1 MKNPLHYQL
10 SEYDCGPTSMLNAI
24 SFLFEREDI
33 PPEIIRNIMLY
44 SLDCYGAGGAF
55 GKSGTSRTAMMFLS
69 NWLDGYGQTCS
80 LPISSS
86 YIAGKSVY
94 IGSESLIN
102 DTLRRHGAVVVRL
115 HYEGEHYVLLTGERE
130 GKILLFDPWFEEPE
144 NSSDTFGPGYS
155 PEKPYPSE
163 KPQASGSIIRESGS
177 AEHAGDSR
185 HVPEANI
192 SGQFEDSGI
201 IVTTDHPFEYNRI
214 IPASVFNRETHDL
227 YALGE
232 TERREAVLLFNNR
245 TKLTAENTIEYFI

>member
-24 SFLFEREDI
+24 SFLFDREDV

-86 YIAGKSVY
+86 YISGKSVY
-94 IGSESLIN
+94 IGNESLIN
-102 DTLRRHGAVVVRL
+102 DTLRRRGVVVVRL
-115 HYEGEHYVLLTGERE
+115 HYGVEHYVLLTGERE

-144 NSSDTFGPGYS
+144 SSSDMFRPACS
-155 PEKPYPSE
+155 SE
-163 KPQASGSIIRESGS
+163 NLR
-177 AEHAGDSR
+177 
-185 HVPEANI
+185 V
-192 SGQFEDSGI
+192 

-214 IPASVFNRETHDL
+214 VPNAVFNKETHDF

-232 TERREAVLLFNNR
+232 MEQREAVLLFNNR
-245 TKLTAENTIEYFI
+245 TKLTAENTVEYFI

>member
-24 SFLFEREDI
+24 SFLFDREDV

-69 NWLDGYGQTCS
+69 NWLDGYGQACS

-86 YIAGKSVY
+86 YIAGESVY
-94 IGSESLIN
+94 IGNESVIN

-115 HYEGEHYVLLTGERE
+115 HYGGEHYVLLTGERE
-130 GKILLFDPWFEEPE
+130 GNILLFDPWFEEPK
-144 NSSDTFGPGYS
+144 NSSDTFRPACSSENLRDSRSDGNPGN
-155 PEKPYPSE
+155 
-163 KPQASGSIIRESGS
+163 
-177 AEHAGDSR
+177 AEHTGNSR
-185 HVPEANI
+185 HASEADFPVRLRK
-192 SGQFEDSGI
+192 SDI

-214 IPASVFNRETHDL
+214 VPNAVFNKETHDF

-232 TERREAVLLFNNR
+232 MEQREAVLLFNNR

>member
-24 SFLFEREDI
+24 SFLFDREDV

-102 DTLRRHGAVVVRL
+102 DTLRRRGVVVVRL
-115 HYEGEHYVLLTGERE
+115 HYGVEHYVLLTGERE

-144 NSSDTFGPGYS
+144 SSSDTFRPACS
-155 PEKPYPSE
+155 SE
-163 KPQASGSIIRESGS
+163 NLR
-177 AEHAGDSR
+177 
-185 HVPEANI
+185 V
-192 SGQFEDSGI
+192 

-214 IPASVFNRETHDL
+214 VPNAVFNKETHDF

-232 TERREAVLLFNNR
+232 VEQREAVLLFNNR
-245 TKLTAENTIEYFI
+245 TKLTAENTVEYFI

>member
-86 YIAGKSVY
+86 YILGKSVY
-94 IGSESLIN
+94 IGNESLIN
-102 DTLRRHGAVVVRL
+102 DTLRRRGAVVVRL
-115 HYEGEHYVLLTGERE
+115 HYDGEHYVLLTGERE

-144 NSSDTFGPGYS
+144 SSSD
-155 PEKPYPSE
+155 PSA
-163 KPQASGSIIRESGS
+163 QS
-177 AEHAGDSR
+177 
-185 HVPEANI
+185 
-192 SGQFEDSGI
+192 EDSGI

-214 IPASVFNRETHDL
+214 IPTSVFNRETHDF

-232 TERREAVLLFNNR
+232 TEQREAVLLFNNR

>member
-69 NWLDGYGQTCS
+69 SWLDGYGQTCS

-102 DTLRRHGAVVVRL
+102 DTLRRRGTVVVRL

-130 GKILLFDPWFEEPE
+130 GKILLFDPWFEEPK
-144 NSSDTFGPGYS
+144 NSSDTFNPGYS
-155 PEKPYPSE
+155 SADLHPSE
-163 KPQASGSIIRESGS
+163 NPQDSCSISRSGD
-177 AEHAGDSR
+177 AEHAGDPR
-185 HVPEANI
+185 HVPAADI
-192 SGQFEDSGI
+192 SDQSEDSSI

-214 IPASVFNRETHDL
+214 VPASVFNKETHDF
-227 YALGE
+227 YSLGE
-232 TERREAVLLFNNR
+232 MERREAVLLFNNR
-245 TKLTAENTIEYFI
+245 TKLTEENTIEYFI

>member
-24 SFLFEREDI
+24 SFLFDREDV

-86 YIAGKSVY
+86 YITGKSVY

-102 DTLRRHGAVVVRL
+102 DTLRRRGVVVVRL
-115 HYEGEHYVLLTGERE
+115 HYGVEHYVLLTGERE

-144 NSSDTFGPGYS
+144 NSSDTLDPGYS
-155 PEKPYPSE
+155 SKDPHLSE
-163 KPQASGSIIRESGS
+163 NLQ
-177 AEHAGDSR
+177 DSC
-185 HVPEANI
+185 
-192 SGQFEDSGI
+192 SI

-214 IPASVFNRETHDL
+214 IPASAFNRETHDL

-245 TKLTAENTIEYFI
+245 TKLTASA

>member
-69 NWLDGYGQTCS
+69 SWLDGYGQTCS

-102 DTLRRHGAVVVRL
+102 DTLRRRGAVVVRL

-144 NSSDTFGPGYS
+144 SSSDIFNPDYS
-155 PEKPYPSE
+155 SE
-163 KPQASGSIIRESGS
+163 KPRDSGSIIRDPVS
-177 AEHAGDSR
+177 AEHAGNSR
-185 HVPEANI
+185 HVPEADI
-192 SGQFEDSGI
+192 SGQSEDSGI

-214 IPASVFNRETHDL
+214 IPASVFNRETHDF

-232 TERREAVLLFNNR
+232 TERREAVLLFNNQ
-245 TKLTAENTIEYFI
+245 TKLMAENTIEYFI